1 MQSAA
6 FIITGRR
13 VALTL
18 VSLLLAVGSFEFK
31 YGSLTFSLRKSS
43 LSMSSRSGMKASPSK
58 SPSEKFFC
66 DQCGVEHIKW
76 VGRCTSCKEWNTVKP
91 FKAAKLS
98 TIGLDPRLTRGVPS
112 LSAIKGLVPGSSLT
126 ENPTRSTQSSWL
138 GSRSG
143 SSSSM
148 IPMEE
153 VELNITTYRLN
164 LFRSVESGCMIY
176 NTANL

>member
-13 VALTL
+13 VVLIL
-18 VSLLLAVGSFEFK
+18 VSLLFVVGSLQFK
-31 YGSLTFSLRKSS
+31 CETSIFSSRRTS

-58 SPSEKFFC
+58 SPSEIFFC

-98 TIGLDPRLTRGVPS
+98 TVGLDPRLMRSTPS
-112 LSAIKGLVPGSSLT
+112 LSAIRGLVPGSSIT
-126 ENPTRSTQSSWL
+126 EHPSRNAQSSWL
-138 GSRSG
+138 GNRAG

-148 IPMEE
+148 IPMED

-164 LFRSVESGCMIY
+164 LFRLTIH
-176 NTANL
+176 